1 VGFNNSARSPLPA
14 PPLSAGI
21 LSAVAKP
28 FIARISDITSRPTA
42 YLLSLTFYVFGYIV
56 RRLDIIFI

>member
-1 VGFNNSARSPLPA
+1 
-14 PPLSAGI
+14 LSAGI